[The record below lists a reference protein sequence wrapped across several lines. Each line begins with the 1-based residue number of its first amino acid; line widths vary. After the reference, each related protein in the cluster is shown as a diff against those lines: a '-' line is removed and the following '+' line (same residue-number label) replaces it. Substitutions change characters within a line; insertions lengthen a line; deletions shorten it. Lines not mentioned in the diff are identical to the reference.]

1 MSSPPRRIR
10 ALVLN
15 QYAPAYVLLMLI
27 VFGVTVVGTRFF
39 LEITGYP
46 QIGDKTFHI
55 AHALW
60 GGLLLVISV
69 VLMLVFVN
77 HRVFALAAV
86 LAGAGVGL
94 FIDEV
99 GKFITQDLDY
109 FFPLAAPVIY
119 VSFLISVLVYLSIRR
134 RKAIG
139 ARAEMYAILEA
150 WQELLVNDLETEVRA
165 ALIDRLR
172 RVSGQ
177 SDRADLAVLARSLL
191 DYVQSDVVWVVQDRS
206 SWDERALDALNRLG
220 ERLLPQR
227 NLRRALI
234 IIFGALTGFSVLRI
248 ILLIVLIFDPKALH
262 ELVVALV
269 NSAQITGSTS
279 LFSYSLMLAFET
291 IAGCLFVAAFAL
303 LLGKHDAA
311 ALRLGLIGLIVS
323 LTATNVLSFYF
334 YQFSIVSSALLQLV
348 ILFLVQRYRNGLA
361 PREAPAQGTPA

>member
-1 MSSPPRRIR
+1 MSSAPRRIR
-10 ALVLN
+10 ALVAN
-15 QYAPAYVLLMLI
+15 QHASGYLLLMLI

-69 VLMLVFVN
+69 VLMLLFIN
-77 HRVFALAAV
+77 RRIFALAAV
-86 LAGAGVGL
+86 LAGVGVGL

-99 GKFITQDLDY
+99 GKFITRDVDY
-109 FFPLAAPVIY
+109 FFPLAAPIIY
-119 VSFLISVLVYLSIRR
+119 ICFLVTMLVYLSVRR
-134 RKAIG
+134 SKATG
-139 ARAEMYAILEA
+139 PRAEMYTILEEL
-150 WQELLVNDLETEVRA
+150 QELLDNDLEVEEKD

-172 RVSGQ
+172 KVVGQ
-177 SDRADLAVLARSLL
+177 SNRADLAALARSIL
-191 DYVQSDVVWVVQDRS
+191 DYVQSDVVRVVPDRS
-206 SWDERALDALNRLG
+206 SWGEQVLDALNRLAK
-220 ERLLPQR
+220 RLLPQR
-227 NLRRALI
+227 TLRRALI

-248 ILLIVLIFDPKALH
+248 GLLIVLIFDPKALH
-262 ELVVALV
+262 ELVVTLV

-291 IAGCLFVAAFAL
+291 IAGCLFVSVFAL
-303 LLGKHDAA
+303 LLGKRDAA

-348 ILFLVQRYRNGLA
+348 ILSLVQRYRHGLA
-361 PREAPAQGTPA
+361 PRKAPAQGPPA